1 MKKEND
7 LNKHELNMDELD
19 MVTGGVGDEGESIR
33 VHNFFNDYSNNGDEA
48 PVDIP
53 VVGRI
58 KV

>member
-7 LNKHELNMDELD
+7 LNKHELYMDELD
-19 MVTGGVGDEGESIR
+19 MVTGGEGDGGPSIE